1 MSHGYEYEDQRIAGN
16 PFSTTGVQGTE
27 LRSVG
32 LVAGVHSCRTISLVL
47 NNTPVRQTHS
57 NSNVEKTFLI
67 SSVSTTKCPRL
78 GNLPRTGVFWFSVLG
93 TWWDSPYSTVTWHRT
108 RPVRQNTCAAE
119 GLAHSSPHTEISM
132 PSGPWALGVVTSS
145 NPNYFPQ
152 SPHAQCC

>member
-1 MSHGYEYEDQRIAGN
+1 MSHGYECEGQRITGN

-32 LVAGVHSCRTISLVL
+32 SVAGVHSCRTISLVL
-47 NNTPVRQTHS
+47 NNTPVRQFHS

-78 GNLPRTGVFWFSVLG
+78 GNLPRTEVYWSQSSVPG
-93 TWWDSPYSTVTWHRT
+93 ETPYSTVTWQRT
-108 RPVRQNTCAAE
+108 RHCEAE
-119 GLAHSSPHTEISM
+119 RVCCRGSCTLLTSHRNIDATWSL
-132 PSGPWALGVVTSS
+132 GPVTSS

-152 SPHAQCC
+152 SPHAKCC